1 VLAEPSWRANIHAIA
16 ESFRAA
22 GGYPKAVD
30 EIFRLKR
37 EHRIA

>member
-1 VLAEPSWRANIHAIA
+1 VTLAG
-16 ESFRAA
+16 SFRTA

-37 EHRIA
+37 ERRIA